1 METKSDRRLGAVVF
15 TDIVDFTKLMSK
27 DESKALETLQKKNN
41 IEQDGIVGQQTLML
55 INQLTNTEIP
65 TLTKESYR

>member
-1 METKSDRRLGAVVF
+1 MCIRDSTKAVYNEV
-15 TDIVDFTKLMSK
+15 I
-27 DESKALETLQKKNN
+27 ELQKKNN

-55 INQLTNTEIP
+55 INQLTNTAIP